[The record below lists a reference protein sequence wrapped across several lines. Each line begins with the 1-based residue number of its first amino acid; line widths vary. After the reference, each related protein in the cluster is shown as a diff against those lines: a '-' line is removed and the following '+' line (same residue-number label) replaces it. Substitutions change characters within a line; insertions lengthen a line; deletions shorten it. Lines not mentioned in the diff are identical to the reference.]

1 MPRQGLTTETVVEVA
16 ALLAEEV
23 GCERLT
29 LHKLA
34 DRLNIKAASLYTHIS
49 GIEELYVLLSNLAL
63 KQLGAAMLDAVEGKQ
78 RGEAIRSMSV
88 AYRDYAKQN
97 PEMYRMIMKMPH
109 SKSEQLVKA
118 GKNVK
123 AILFELLTQYT
134 ADQTKIICL
143 SRYYHSILHG
153 FISLEQA
160 GFFDDA
166 ISVNESL
173 SKMVDNYIEQLES
186 ISPT

>member
-1 MPRQGLTTETVVEVA
+1 MPRQGLTTETVTA
-16 ALLAEEV
+16 AAAVLAEEI
-23 GCERLT
+23 GCENLT

-34 DRLNIKAASLYTHIS
+34 NRLNIKPASLYTHIS
-49 GIEELYVLLSNLAL
+49 GIEQLYVLLSDLAL
-63 KQLGAAMLDAVEGKQ
+63 KQLGTAMMDVVKGKK
-78 RGEAIRSMSV
+78 RDEAIRAMSV

-97 PEMYRMIMKMPH
+97 PEMYRMIMKVPH
-109 SKSEQLVKA
+109 SHSEQLVNA

-123 AILFELLTQYT
+123 AALFELLSQYT
-134 ADQTKIICL
+134 ADQSKIIFF

-166 ISVNESL
+166 ISVDESL
-173 SKMVDNYIEQLES
+173 SKIVDNFIEQLEN

>member
-1 MPRQGLTTETVVEVA
+1 MPRQGLTTETVVGAA
-16 ALLAEEV
+16 ALLAEEI
-23 GCERLT
+23 GCQNLT

-34 DRLNIKAASLYTHIS
+34 NRLNIKPASLYTHIS
-49 GIEELYVLLSNLAL
+49 GIEQLYVLLSDLAL
-63 KQLGAAMLDAVEGKQ
+63 KQLGTSMMDAVKGKKQ
-78 RGEAIRSMSV
+78 GEAIRAMSA

-97 PEMYRMIMKMPH
+97 PEMYRMIMKVPH
-109 SKSEQLVKA
+109 SHSEQLICT

-123 AILFELLTQYT
+123 ATLFELLSQYT
-134 ADQTKIICL
+134 ADQSGIIFY

-166 ISVNESL
+166 LSVDESL
-173 SKMVDNYIEQLES
+173 SNIVNGFIEQLEN